1 MPCLS
6 CGMWDLVPL
15 RDWAQGPLPWEH
27 GVLATGPPGKS
38 SGLHV
43 KGRGCSPWKVQ
54 SAARGLRGRHQIQL
68 KTGEQTA
75 WWDGLGMW
83 SEQRY
88 HRQGDSFGKIIQV
101 YLFAKGLWK
110 SISGNGALIKDRET
124 HAKRRKWNAHT
135 HIQDIYMP
143 FMCLPQK
150 AHSYKGHTSTCRV
163 EKQTHWPD
171 DQN

>member
-1 MPCLS
+1 MSRFYSLGWEVTRVFFSKAQTKSYSFFKNIFISLAVPCLS

-27 GVLATGPPGKS
+27 GVLATGTPGKS

-75 WWDGLGMW
+75 WWDGLECGL
-83 SEQRY
+83 SN
-88 HRQGDSFGKIIQV
+88 GITGKGTASVKSFK
-101 YLFAKGLWK
+101 F
-110 SISGNGALIKDRET
+110 T
-124 HAKRRKWNAHT
+124 
-135 HIQDIYMP
+135 
-143 FMCLPQK
+143 CLPRTYGNQ
-150 AHSYKGHTSTCRV
+150 SREMGL
-163 EKQTHWPD
+163 
-171 DQN
+171 